1 MGAQQDDETESLP
14 ALTLEQCIA
23 QIDDWAN
30 QNIAKSADAANAFRH
45 CAQFLKER
53 CKAEP
58 PIESGRCPQLYRLT
72 DAAVEDMTLEQA
84 TARTEVVWKGGN
96 PIVRLNFAQEFLRI
110 DRAAERRAERLA
122 LEWVRDEVVS
132 DYSMGFATVQ
142 RRLEELKD
150 ASNV

>member
-84 TARTEVVWKGGN
+84 TNVMSNRVYSTALLAAQLEHKGKATCSGHH
-96 PIVRLNFAQEFLRI
+96 FAQHV
-110 DRAAERRAERLA
+110 AAFAE
-122 LEWVRDEVVS
+122 
-132 DYSMGFATVQ
+132 
-142 RRLEELKD
+142 EELRKVWNSTSETSG
-150 ASNV
+150 ANITEIKA